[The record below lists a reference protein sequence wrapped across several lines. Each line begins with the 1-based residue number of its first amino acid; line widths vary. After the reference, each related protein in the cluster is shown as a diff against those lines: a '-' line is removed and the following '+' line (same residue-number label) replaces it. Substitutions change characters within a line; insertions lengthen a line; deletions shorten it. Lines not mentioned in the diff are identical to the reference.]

1 MKTKVSPAVVG
12 LFVIGAMLLALVA
25 LFSFGGVNFF
35 AKPQRFVVYFDET
48 IHGLDLGSPVKLRGV
63 RLGRVVGLEIRYV
76 AERNASV
83 VAVVCELSRNVLSD
97 ERGREIDVSDRGELQ
112 GLIDRGLR
120 AQLGLLGLATGLLYV
135 ELDFADPNVHPAPA
149 ADVVDV
155 RYAVVP
161 AIPSA
166 ISEFQANLTEILNDL
181 KRIDFPGLARE
192 VRGLLVDTRRQVNG
206 LDLAAVSRSWTEAGA
221 SVGRLASSPEVAETI
236 RNLNGAVA
244 EVRAAL
250 ARVDGA
256 VTPTAEQLRETLA
269 AAERAMTALGA
280 TAAEMKAFVTAQDG
294 VGEEAARAIA
304 QVAAAAAAVQR
315 LADFLERN
323 PSALLKGRAAP
334 R

>member
-1 MKTKVSPAVVG
+1 VKTKVSPAVVG

-35 AKPQRFVVYFDET
+35 AKPERFVVYFNES

-76 AERNASV
+76 AERNESV

-97 ERGREIDVSDRGELQ
+97 AGGREIDVSDRGELQ
-112 GLIDRGLR
+112 RLIDQGLR

-135 ELDFADPNVHPAPA
+135 ELDFADPKEHPAPLS
-149 ADVVDV
+149 DVVDL

-161 AIPSA
+161 AMPSA

-181 KRIDFPGLARE
+181 KRINFAELGGEL
-192 VRGLLVDTRRQVNG
+192 RGLILDTRRQVNG
-206 LDLAAVSRSWTEAGA
+206 LDLAAVSRSWVEAGA
-221 SVGRLASSPEVAETI
+221 SVERLANSPKLAETI
-236 RNLNGAVA
+236 ENLNGAVA
-244 EVRAAL
+244 EVRAVL
-250 ARVDGA
+250 ARIDGA
-256 VTPTAEQLRETLA
+256 VPPTAEQLRETLA
-269 AAERAMTALGA
+269 AAERAMAALGA
-280 TAAEMKAFVTAQDG
+280 SATEVRTFVAAQEGLGD
-294 VGEEAARAIA
+294 EAAKALA
-304 QVAAAAAAVQR
+304 QLGAAAAAVQR

-323 PSALLKGRAAP
+323 PGALLKGRAPP